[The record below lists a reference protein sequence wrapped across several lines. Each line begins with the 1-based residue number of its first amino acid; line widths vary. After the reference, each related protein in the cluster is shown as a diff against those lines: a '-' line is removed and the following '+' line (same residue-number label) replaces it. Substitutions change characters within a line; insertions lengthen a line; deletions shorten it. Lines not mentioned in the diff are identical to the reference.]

1 MVIRLRNNSAYFWR
15 KCLKQSYPDIIIGSQ
30 RRNSVIQEAEDSRAV
45 KHVVYW
51 KLPGTAAAEEGAKT
65 SPEFKV
71 MMMTMMMMIMIMMM
85 MSSVQVSITVYG
97 NHVMQ
102 VKGSTFL
109 VSAAM
114 CRLLVL
120 RYHNNCSCGH
130 SSASPP
136 SPGWWTPPCQ

>member
-1 MVIRLRNNSAYFWR
+1 M
-15 KCLKQSYPDIIIGSQ
+15 
-30 RRNSVIQEAEDSRAV
+30 

-71 MMMTMMMMIMIMMM
+71 MMMIMVIMIMMM
-85 MSSVQVSITVYG
+85 MPSVQVSITVYG

-114 CRLLVL
+114 CRLLL
-120 RYHNNCSCGH
+120 
-130 SSASPP
+130 
-136 SPGWWTPPCQ
+136 T

>member
-1 MVIRLRNNSAYFWR
+1 M
-15 KCLKQSYPDIIIGSQ
+15 
-30 RRNSVIQEAEDSRAV
+30 

-71 MMMTMMMMIMIMMM
+71 MMMMMMGIMMM

-114 CRLLVL
+114 CRLLL
-120 RYHNNCSCGH
+120 
-130 SSASPP
+130 
-136 SPGWWTPPCQ
+136 T